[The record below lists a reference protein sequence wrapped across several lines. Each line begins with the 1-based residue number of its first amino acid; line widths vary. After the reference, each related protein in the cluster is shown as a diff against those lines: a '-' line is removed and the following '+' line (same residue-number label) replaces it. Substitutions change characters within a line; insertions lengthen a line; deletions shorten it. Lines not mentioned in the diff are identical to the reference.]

1 MKTPIT
7 PSILIHTAEVKRL
20 PLISTAWTMGLLTKP
35 LVMDLT
41 AEVAPLLRPK
51 AEAVAAK
58 KMIRVAATFMVETA
72 K

>member
-1 MKTPIT
+1 
-7 PSILIHTAEVKRL
+7 
-20 PLISTAWTMGLLTKP
+20 MGLLTKP